1 MPSKCVFRTKT
12 WRKRRRDEDKVVDR
26 QTDRSWERY
35 VGYSGQRDD
44 QVKPGG
50 LGILTHT
57 WGKMS
62 LGMILPFLT
71 HGCDQR
77 VASGDKNTT
86 NVG

>member
-1 MPSKCVFRTKT
+1 MSAIAC
-12 WRKRRRDEDKVVDR
+12 
-26 QTDRSWERY
+26 
-35 VGYSGQRDD
+35 QRDD
-44 QVKPGG
+44 PVKPGG

-77 VASGDKNTT
+77 VALGDKNTT